1 MYNLISRE
9 FSREKNFVLHF
20 SDFRFRSFLAST
32 SPNPNMDNVQVLQR
46 YEGYKASIEQMVLEV
61 VKEQLNRRQGAADNI
76 TRNFIKFLTTACGLM
91 EVRHLGISISVSGF

>member
-1 MYNLISRE
+1 
-9 FSREKNFVLHF
+9 
-20 SDFRFRSFLAST
+20 
-32 SPNPNMDNVQVLQR
+32 MDNVQVLQR

-91 EVRHLGISISVSGF
+91 EVRHLGISISVSGFLRKFVKFRLEFFIRFYLQTNSFKKF

>member
-1 MYNLISRE
+1 
-9 FSREKNFVLHF
+9 
-20 SDFRFRSFLAST
+20 
-32 SPNPNMDNVQVLQR
+32 MDNVQVLSR

-91 EVRHLGISISVSGF
+91 EVRHLGKLRKKKLKTFNFMKKIFF

>member
-1 MYNLISRE
+1 M
-9 FSREKNFVLHF
+9 LHI